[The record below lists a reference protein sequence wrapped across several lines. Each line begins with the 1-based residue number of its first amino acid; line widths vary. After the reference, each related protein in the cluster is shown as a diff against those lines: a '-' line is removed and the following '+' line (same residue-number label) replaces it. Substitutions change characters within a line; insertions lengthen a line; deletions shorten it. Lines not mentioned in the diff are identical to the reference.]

1 MNKVFIAG
9 GVSFDRIVQLEEFP
23 SQEPQTIFSSSYRE
37 IVGSTGGGKALNLS
51 RLGFDVTL
59 HTTIGQDEPGVKIRK
74 YMSKQP
80 IKMIYSEDTKG
91 TETHF
96 NIMNSA
102 GQRISIYTTYATFDP
117 IIDCSVLKT
126 EIEESDFIV
135 LNIIN
140 YVRKLIPIAK
150 KAKKMIWC
158 DLHDYDGKN
167 DHHNDFIEGA
177 DFIFM
182 SSEKM
187 PTYKQYMK
195 ELINRGK
202 ELVVCTHGKDG
213 ASAITKKG
221 EEINTGIIRSYE
233 VKDTNGA
240 GDSFFSGFLYG
251 FHNGFDTENCMK
263 FGTIVAG
270 LCISSEELFHKD
282 LSVDYVK
289 KEYQKK
295 YESNKKFNLT

>member
-1 MNKVFIAG
+1 
-9 GVSFDRIVQLEEFP
+9 
-23 SQEPQTIFSSSYRE
+23 
-37 IVGSTGGGKALNLS
+37 
-51 RLGFDVTL
+51 
-59 HTTIGQDEPGVKIRK
+59 
-74 YMSKQP
+74 
-80 IKMIYSEDTKG
+80 
-91 TETHF
+91 
-96 NIMNSA
+96 
-102 GQRISIYTTYATFDP
+102 
-117 IIDCSVLKT
+117 
-126 EIEESDFIV
+126 
-135 LNIIN
+135 
-140 YVRKLIPIAK
+140 
-150 KAKKMIWC
+150 MIWC

-213 ASAITKKG
+213 ASAINKKG

-251 FHNGFDTENCMK
+251 FHKGFDTENCMK

-270 LCISSEELFHKD
+270 LCVSSEGKFSLTAGKRESIKIILPIFQ
-282 LSVDYVK
+282 YVSK
-289 KEYQKK
+289 ARWATYLHLM
-295 YESNKKFNLT
+295 SNYPPKNCFTKILA